1 MAVSLQKR
9 LAGRLLSPTIRL
21 AICTKPFRV
30 GWLARDGLAGT
41 LHMESADNLHTR
53 DQADNLHTRDQAG
66 NLHTRDQA
74 GNLHTRD
81 QAGNLHTRDQAGN
94 LHKMPPVRK
103 TMPNVRLRVQILIGY
118 PLPESSRKPGKP
130 SRDASAA
137 MTVVRPD
144 ASNLA
149 TVLAAVKARQ
159 ARRVAA
165 SRHDGAVEFRSRRQ
179 FSRTS

>member
-41 LHMESADNLHTR
+41 LHMES
-53 DQADNLHTRDQAG
+53 ADNLHTRDQAG

>member
-41 LHMESADNLHTR
+41 LHMESAD
-53 DQADNLHTRDQAG
+53 